1 MLSIMVPFPP
11 SANRLWRSVNGRNIK
26 SAEYRTW
33 ENIAVAEA
41 YYSSGDKK
49 RIPGSYR
56 LLVEA
61 QRPDRRRRDL
71 GNLEKPLSDILVT
84 LNMVDDDCLAEEI
97 TLRWVKEDL
106 GGMVRM
112 TVTSA

>member
-1 MLSIMVPFPP
+1 M
-11 SANRLWRSVNGRNIK
+11 RGRNIK
-26 SAEYRTW
+26 SEAYRDW
-33 ENIAVAEA
+33 ENLAICGA
-41 YYSSGDKK
+41 YYVGGDAKYVTGRYK
-49 RIPGSYR
+49 

-61 QRPDRRRRDL
+61 QRPDKRRRDI
-71 GNLEKPLSDILVT
+71 GNLEKPLSDLLVSLGT
-84 LNMVDDDCLAEEI
+84 VEDDCLAEEI